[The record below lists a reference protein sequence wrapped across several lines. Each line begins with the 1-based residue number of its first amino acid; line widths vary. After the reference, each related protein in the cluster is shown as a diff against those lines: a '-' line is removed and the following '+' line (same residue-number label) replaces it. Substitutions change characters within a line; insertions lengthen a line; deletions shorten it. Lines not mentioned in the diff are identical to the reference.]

1 MADAPKSPGES
12 ASGPRRTI
20 TAERPA
26 VLPPAP
32 QGRSADVIK
41 AGALETVLN
50 SAGVLRDLVGDF
62 QRSDAF
68 FKYKLLV
75 IVLWLGLST
84 TSIAVGCPAG
94 GVGNDIS
101 ARLVVAGD
109 ASRPVYMVKND
120 SSDKW
125 TDVEVVVNGRWRT
138 TASEITAGG
147 DLTIVPRLL
156 TNPEGEEATSELKV
170 VDIDVRAAE
179 GEASLMRGG
188 RAIK

>member
-1 MADAPKSPGES
+1 VAEDQKPRGES

-26 VLPPAP
+26 VLPPEP
-32 QGRSADVIK
+32 KGRTADVIK

-68 FKYKLLV
+68 FKYKLSV

-84 TSIAVGCPAG
+84 TSIAVGCPATG
-94 GVGNDIS
+94 AGNDIS

-120 SSDKW
+120 SPDGWSN
-125 TDVEVVVNGRWRT
+125 VEVVVNGRWRT

-156 TNPEGEEATSELKV
+156 INPEGEEATSDLKV
-170 VDIDVRAAE
+170 LDIDVRSAE
-179 GEASLMRGG
+179 GEAHLMRGG
-188 RAIK
+188 RPLK